1 MLETYMKLCV
11 TFGFS
16 GKKSLPPGFL
26 GKKTFTAK
34 TGKMGQKLGFFNLKR
49 NLVINFHWI
58 YSIME
63 ICSVPTE
70 ILFWEESCFWD
81 MGQNAHCQ
89 WDSRIFKSVISL
101 EQIDETASFFA
112 CWYKFTKIKS

>member
-1 MLETYMKLCV
+1 MYMKLCV
-11 TFGFS
+11 AFGFS
-16 GKKSLPPGFL
+16 GKKRLPLGFWR
-26 GKKTFTAK
+26 KKTTAK
-34 TGKMGQKLGFFNLKR
+34 TGKMGQKSGFFNLKR

-58 YSIME
+58 YSVME

-70 ILFWEESCFWD
+70 ILFWEKSYFWY

-89 WDSRIFKSVISL
+89 WERIFKSVISL